1 MKKKGVP
8 EAFEKIWVKLK
19 SNKYAALVLALGLI
33 LILLPTGEKKTR
45 TEPEITDRGEFSLAE
60 EEQRITAVLK
70 RIDGAGDVELVLTL
84 KTGAQ
89 AVVATDTDVSSS
101 VDGDGRKEDTSI
113 STVII
118 SQGSSSEMPVTLKTV
133 YPEYQ
138 GALVVAEGAGNA
150 EIKLRLTEAVSG
162 LTGLTTD
169 RITVVKMKSS

>member
-1 MKKKGVP
+1 MKKKGMP
-8 EAFEKIWVKLK
+8 EALEKTWVKLK
-19 SNKYAALVLALGLI
+19 SNKYAALVLALGLV
-33 LILLPTGEKKTR
+33 LILLPTGGKKER
-45 TEPEITDRGEFSLAE
+45 AEPEITDSTDFSLE
-60 EEQRITAVLK
+60 EEQRRIAGALK
-70 RIDGAGDVELVLTL
+70 RIDGAGDVEIVLTL
-84 KTGAQ
+84 KTGTQ
-89 AVVATDTDVSSS
+89 AVVATDTDVSSA
-101 VDGDGRKEDTSI
+101 VDGDGRKEDTSV

-118 SQGSSSEMPVTLKTV
+118 SQGSSTETPVTLKTV